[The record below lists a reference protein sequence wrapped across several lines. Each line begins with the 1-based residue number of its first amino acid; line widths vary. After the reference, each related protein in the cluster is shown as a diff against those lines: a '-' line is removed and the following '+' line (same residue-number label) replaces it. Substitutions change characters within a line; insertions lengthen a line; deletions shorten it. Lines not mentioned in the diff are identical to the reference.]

1 MKINENVTMIMI
13 MMKIKGKETMK
24 IKMKGKETKK

>member
-13 MMKIKGKETMK
+13 MKIKGKETMK